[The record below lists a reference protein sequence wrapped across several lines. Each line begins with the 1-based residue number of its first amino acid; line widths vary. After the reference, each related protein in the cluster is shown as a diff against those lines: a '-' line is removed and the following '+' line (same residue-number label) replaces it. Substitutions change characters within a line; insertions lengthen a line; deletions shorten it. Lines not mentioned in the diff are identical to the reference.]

1 MEYAEGMYNGY
12 RYYETA
18 YDLKAAGF
26 SYGELNSQGAA
37 TAVGE
42 VAYPFGYG
50 LSYTTF
56 DQKIL
61 SVQGKEELEVTVS
74 VTNTGNR
81 AGKEVVQLYLNPP
94 YTDLDREMKI
104 EKPTATLI
112 AFAKTGL
119 LKPGESTQL
128 VLPPAHTIL
137 RKTCTN
143 PPNMIEYPLTRG
155 TEQWQ
160 APILLAT

>member
-1 MEYAEGMYNGY
+1 M
-12 RYYETA
+12 
-18 YDLKAAGF
+18 
-26 SYGELNSQGAA
+26 
-37 TAVGE
+37 GE

-74 VTNTGNR
+74 VTNTGDR

-119 LKPGESTQL
+119 LAARREH
-128 VLPPAHTIL
+128 PAGAAL
-137 RKTCTN
+137 WA
-143 PPNMIEYPLTRG
+143 G
-155 TEQWQ
+155 
-160 APILLAT
+160 